1 MHTSIPLYVQI
12 KNEIKTDILSHKYQ
26 VSQRIPSESELIKQ
40 FNVSRITV
48 RRAIQELVDE
58 DFLTKIHGSGT
69 FVRAPKHNRHVVG
82 INSFTTDCL
91 NNGIVPRTRVLA
103 LNSAKATDADCRVFG
118 VTPGEKI
125 IFLER
130 LRYADD
136 DPVIIERDYLPPRFS
151 SLLWESHASLQSL
164 AHLLEGRFE
173 VKIGPLDATIE
184 IAIVYKQEA
193 KLLELRSNAAVL
205 LVKGCTYDIAGNPLY
220 RSVQI
225 LSGEKF
231 KVNISKN
238 IIWDE

>member
-1 MHTSIPLYVQI
+1 MNNSIPLYVQI
-12 KNEIKTDILSHKYQ
+12 KNEIKTDILGHKYQ

-40 FNVSRITV
+40 YNVSRITV
-48 RRAIQELVDE
+48 RRAIQELVEE

-103 LNSAKATDADCRVFG
+103 LSTVKATDADCKILG

-125 IFLER
+125 IYLER

-151 SLLWESHASLQSL
+151 SLLWESHVSLQSI
-164 AHLLEGRFE
+164 AHLIEDRFK

-193 KLLELRSNAAVL
+193 KLLELRPNSPVL
-205 LVKGCTYDIAGNPLY
+205 LVKGCTYDVEGVPLY

-225 LSGEKF
+225 FSGDKF

-238 IIWDE
+238 ASWEG